1 MSKQY
6 FIVELADLP
15 DAEETRIEVEGGTNY
30 AVGVLED
37 GVIKLVDYSY
47 RSPDEARQAWPQ
59 LGVVVVEGMSQ
70 SETTP
75 LALPGKTQKG

>member
-1 MSKQY
+1 
-6 FIVELADLP
+6 
-15 DAEETRIEVEGGTNY
+15 
-30 AVGVLED
+30 VLED

-70 SETTP
+70 SETTS
-75 LALPGKTQKG
+75 LTLPGETQKS

>member
-1 MSKQY
+1 M
-6 FIVELADLP
+6 ELTDLP
-15 DAEETRIEVEGGTNY
+15 DADETRIEVEGGTNC

-59 LGVVVVEGMSQ
+59 LGVIVVEGMSQ
-70 SETTP
+70 SETRP
-75 LALPGKTQKG
+75 SALPGETQKG